1 MKCFILIKVSPNL
14 GLGFPGSSCGKESA
28 CNSGDPGLIP
38 RLGRSTGEVI
48 GYPLQYFR
56 EGNNYWPGESMD
68 RGVWWAVVHGVTELD
83 TTEQLIL
90 SLYPSLD
97 LSLFDMT
104 NDF

>member
-1 MKCFILIKVSPNL
+1 
-14 GLGFPGSSCGKESA
+14 
-28 CNSGDPGLIP
+28 
-38 RLGRSTGEVI
+38 
-48 GYPLQYFR
+48 
-56 EGNNYWPGESMD
+56 MD